1 MKLKKYIKYLFCSA
15 ACVVAMGSCSDW
27 LEVKPSNQ
35 IAADEMFSKEEGFK
49 SVLTGVYT
57 NMTETSS
64 YGRELTFGAMD
75 YLAQYWVNP
84 NQYSAYF
91 AMATYDYK
99 TSEAMNLVD
108 PIWNNQYNSIA
119 NLNDMLSY
127 IDINKKVFTSE
138 KVYAIIK
145 GEALAL
151 RAYLHFDMLRA
162 FAPYNFGT
170 GKDNTDKWLPYAEEY
185 TKNTKESLTN
195 ADFAKKIL
203 TDIESAAGL
212 LKSDPIYTGEP
223 INDTYFTN
231 RIFHLNYY
239 AVKALAARVYMYVG
253 NKEKA
258 AECAEEVVS
267 AQTGK
272 GLFAWVNID
281 DVTHTNDA
289 ERDRLFASE
298 HIFALNMRK
307 LADNISAFVGPE
319 NQMNTIKLQKGKAIF
334 EGIAEYREKFV
345 DNNSFC
351 TKFNQ
356 PDGASSNAVSSFLRR
371 MPMLR
376 ISEMYYILAECN
388 SDISYLNVVRAHRGI
403 VTDLD
408 ASANFEAELKKEY
421 EKEFIGEG
429 QFFFFNKRKGN
440 STINS
445 KVGGYTLHMPQ
456 TEIDFGSRPRPTI

>member
-1 MKLKKYIKYLFCSA
+1 MKKYIKLLFCPMA
-15 ACVVAMGSCSDW
+15 LAVVMGSCSDW

-57 NMTETSS
+57 NMTEASS

-84 NQYSAYF
+84 NQYSTYF

-99 TSEAMNLVD
+99 TSNAMNLVD

-127 IDINKKVFTSE
+127 IDVNKNVFLSE
-138 KVYAIIK
+138 KTRSIIK

-151 RAYLHFDMLRA
+151 RAFLHFDMLRA
-162 FAPYNFGT
+162 FAPHNFGT
-170 GKDNTDKWLPYAEEY
+170 GKENTDKWLPYVEEY
-185 TKNTKESLTN
+185 TKNTKESLSNT
-195 ADFAKKIL
+195 DFVGKVL
-203 TDIESAAGL
+203 QDIEAAAEL
-212 LKSDPIYTGEP
+212 LKNDPIYTGETL
-223 INDTYFTN
+223 NDTYFAN
-231 RIFHLNYY
+231 RVFHLNYY
-239 AVKALAARVYMYVG
+239 GVKALAARVYMYIG
-253 NKEKA
+253 DKTKA
-258 AECAEEVVS
+258 AECALEVIE
-267 AQTGK
+267 AQVNK

-298 HIFALNMRK
+298 HIFALNVRK
-307 LADNISAFVGPE
+307 LADNISAFVGLE
-319 NQMNTIKLQKGKAIF
+319 NTMNAIKLQKGKAIF
-334 EGIAEYREKFV
+334 ESLTEYREKFV
-345 DNNSFC
+345 DNNDFC

-356 PDGASSNAVSSFLRR
+356 PDGASSNSVNKFLRR

-376 ISEMYYILAECN
+376 ISEMYYILAECTG
-388 SDISYLNVVRAHRGI
+388 DISYLNTVRTHRGI
-403 VTDLD
+403 VTELD
-408 ASANFEAELKKEY
+408 ASANFETELKKEY

-440 STINS
+440 LTINS

-456 TEIDFGSRPRPTI
+456 TEIDFGNRPRPTI